1 MEFKDFSKEIPSHN
15 ITAMNIHN
23 IPIPI
28 FTSMVPPRVFI
39 TSITTITTITTIITT
54 TTITPRESKILIN
67 NDIKK
72 GI

>member
-1 MEFKDFSKEIPSHN
+1 MEFKNFSKEIPSHN
-15 ITAMNIHN
+15 ITDMNIHN

-39 TSITTITTITTIITT
+39 TSIITTTITTTIIT